1 MTTSQNKAQP
11 ASRAHL
17 SGAIHSQNTPMMTR
31 GLLSVAIGISLS
43 AVSITHASDYSSVT
57 FFGDSLTDG
66 GYFSPI
72 TQGVLG
78 QPQSGQ
84 FTTNPDNVW
93 ATSFAEQLG
102 TTAVT
107 NTVGNPQTGNNYAI
121 GGARAGEDVINT
133 SFGAPIAVASA
144 NTQANSYLANN
155 RVDPNGLY
163 VVWAGANDLLA
174 VNDNPAN
181 AIGIIGA
188 AVQSQIETVA
198 ALKNSGANYILVP
211 NIPDVGLTP
220 DAISGGPAAQGQST
234 AITSLYN
241 KLMLNGVASTGANII
256 PLDTFSLT
264 QLIAANPTA
273 YGFTN
278 VTDRACGA
286 GSSLLCGR
294 DDLVAPNAEND
305 YFFADGI
312 HPTGRTHQ
320 MIADYAN
327 AVVTAPSQI
336 GLLPHMATVAG
347 LATTERLQSHMN
359 QIQNNELNPARTL
372 WAIGEVGNQ
381 EIAGFDGDSNT
392 QVLLGMDFS
401 HPNSNVAVS
410 GIYTNITQNEF
421 DSDNV
426 RTGLDNIDID
436 EFGLGVYHTT
446 TLERFANIRLDAAAG
461 FGNMNVEVTRAVT
474 LGDFKQN
481 FDSEADGKRYYA
493 NLQAGYPMQVSSI
506 DIVPYLGASVNRVKI
521 DALNEQENSGI
532 AMSFGEQKYTT
543 TYGKIGIKANR
554 LLADNFNVFGDLHYQ
569 KQLDDN
575 REAVSARLNTLKNI
589 SFETPT
595 IDTDDDNFGVTL
607 GVSRNF
613 GLLNANA
620 GITHLQG
627 DDDDSTSVFLGLS
640 GAF

>member
-1 MTTSQNKAQP
+1 MTISQNKAQP
-11 ASRAHL
+11 TSGTSL
-17 SGAIHSQNTPMMTR
+17 SAAIHSKKTPTMTR
-31 GLLSVAIGISLS
+31 GLLSIAIGLS
-43 AVSITHASDYSSVT
+43 IAGFAHASEYNSVT

-66 GYFSPI
+66 GYFSAG
-72 TQGVLG
+72 TQAPPPLG
-78 QPQSGQ
+78 QGIAESGQ

-102 TTAVT
+102 TTAVPI
-107 NTVGNPQTGNNYAI
+107 VLGGNQTGNNYAI
-121 GGARAGEDVINT
+121 GGARAGVDVSSTILST
-133 SFGAPIAVASA
+133 
-144 NTQANSYLANN
+144 NTQVNGYLANN

-181 AIGIIGA
+181 ALGIVGS
-188 AVQSQIETVA
+188 AVQSQIATVN
-198 ALKNSGANYILVP
+198 ALKNNGANYILVP

-220 DAISGGPAAQGQST
+220 NAISGGPAAQAQST
-234 AITSLYN
+234 AITNFYN
-241 KLMLNGVASTGANII
+241 QSMLNGVASTGANII

-264 QLIAANPTA
+264 QLVAANPSA

-372 WAIGEVGNQ
+372 WAIGEVENQ

-392 QVLLGMDFS
+392 QVLLGMDFA

-410 GIYTNITQNEF
+410 GIYANITQNEF
-421 DSDNV
+421 DGDNV

-446 TLERFANIRLDAAAG
+446 TLKRLANIRLDAAAG

-589 SFETPT
+589 SFKTPT